1 MKTEIGII
9 GFHDSESQRLLSE
22 MNEAYKNY
30 NFNLL
35 NQLDYDYISKN
46 INIALIWNPGI
57 EVGLT
62 KKIMD
67 NLSEENIPTLI
78 IFSSTM
84 VDDINLKTPNLEVC
98 FIPFSKEEINI
109 RIEKLIPKID
119 SANMD
124 LDEGLIDYKIMKIN
138 SQRYEVYLFDKK
150 IDLTYKE
157 YELLK
162 FLASNPNR
170 VYSRDSLLKSVWDY
184 DYFGGTRTVDVH
196 IRRLRSKIDNPTH
209 NFIETQ
215 WNVGYKFVPPEN

>member
-1 MKTEIGII
+1 MKTEIGFL
-9 GFHDSESQRLLSE
+9 GFNDSESQRLISE
-22 MNEAYKNY
+22 ISEDFQNY
-30 NFNLL
+30 NLKHIEKIDHIL
-35 NQLDYDYISKN
+35 ISKN
-46 INIALIWNPGI
+46 IDIMMVWNPGI
-57 EVGLT
+57 EVGHT
-62 KKIMD
+62 NEIIEQ
-67 NLSEENIPTLI
+67 LSKNNIPTLI

-84 VDDINLKTPNLEVC
+84 VDDLNIKLPNLEIC
-98 FIPFSKEEINI
+98 FIPFTKKEVYIRLEKITPQIDDNDENKEEG
-109 RIEKLIPKID
+109 
-119 SANMD
+119 M
-124 LDEGLIDYKIMKIN
+124 IDYKIMTIN
-138 SQRYEVYLFDKK
+138 SQRYEVYLLDKK